1 MEIVAPN
8 PHAKAALHVN
18 NMKTQFKNLNNF
30 TPNPKIQIQLPLHR
44 PEYKP
49 PKSIRIKPA
58 TKKPNPKPVATTSDI
73 LYLMDR
79 LKLPIPV
86 DIYTSL
92 IKECTELGDPL
103 KAIELH
109 EHMRRSGLR
118 LSLPSI
124 NRLLLMYV
132 SSGCFE
138 HGRQL
143 FDKMF
148 SRDFNSWAVVI
159 AGCVENGEHSE
170 AIKLFIRMLH
180 DKELENVGD
189 NQMGFS
195 VPGILMCI
203 LKACLCTTDVELGTQ
218 VHGWLW
224 KMGYSRNAALSSFL
238 INFYGKL
245 KCFEGAQSVFEQ
257 VRCPNTVMWT
267 TRIVNCCSEDN
278 FEGVVDVFKEMGRE
292 GVRKN
297 GYTFSTVL
305 KACRRM
311 GDIGCGRQVHANVMK
326 LGLESDGFVQC
337 ALVDLYGKCGF
348 LSDATRMFEIG
359 RNKRNGACCNAM
371 LTNYMQHGLCVE
383 AIKILYE
390 MKIAGFK
397 PCESVFNE
405 VRFVCGSRVPE
416 NNMDEMKL

>member
-1 MEIVAPN
+1 MEIIVPN
-8 PHAKAALHVN
+8 SHAQAALLHVN
-18 NMKTQFKNLNNF
+18 TSTPCIHLNTF
-30 TPNPKIQIQLPLHR
+30 TANSPIQIQLTLHR

-49 PKSIRIKPA
+49 PKPIRIKPA
-58 TKKPNPKPVATTSDI
+58 PKKPIPNP
-73 LYLMDR
+73 
-79 LKLPIPV
+79 LKLPIPL

-92 IKECTELGDPL
+92 IKECTKLGDPF

-109 EHMRRSGLR
+109 EHMRRRGLR
-118 LSLPSI
+118 LSLPLL
-124 NRLLLMYV
+124 NRILLMYV

-138 HGRQL
+138 HARQL
-143 FDKMF
+143 FDQMF
-148 SRDFNSWAVVI
+148 LRDFNSWAVVI

-170 AIKLFIRMLH
+170 AIELFMHMLRE
-180 DKELENVGD
+180 KEFENVGD

-195 VPGILMCI
+195 VSGIVVCV
-203 LKACLCTTDVELGTQ
+203 LKACLCTKDFELGRQ

-224 KMGYSRNAALSSFL
+224 KMGYSRSVALSSSL
-238 INFYGKL
+238 VNFYGKL

-257 VRCPNTVMWT
+257 ARCRNTVIWT
-267 TRIVNCCSEDN
+267 SRIVNFCSDDN
-278 FEGVVDVFKEMGRE
+278 FEEVVSVFKEMGRE

-305 KACRRM
+305 KACGRM

-326 LGLESDGFVQC
+326 LGLESNGFVQC

-348 LSDATRMFEIG
+348 LNDATRMFEFG
-359 RNKRNGACCNAM
+359 RNKRTGASCNAM
-371 LTNYMQHGLCVE
+371 VTNYMQHGLCIE

-390 MKIAGFK
+390 MKMAGFK
-397 PCESVFNE
+397 PCESVFKE

-416 NNMDEMKL
+416 NNMDEMYL